1 MGAAAS
7 PTRAGPGQGG
17 MTSPFTIRTLETPAD
32 MAGAEELQ
40 SLIWQGGKIDVIPD
54 HMITALAHNGGLA
67 LGAFDGDRMIGV
79 LIGFLGTD
87 SATPDRVASARL
99 KHCSHQMGV
108 HPDYQNRGV
117 GAMLK
122 IAQRSFVM
130 EQGVRLITWTY
141 DPLLSR
147 NAQLNI
153 RRLGAVCQT
162 YLCDAYG
169 EMHDALNRGIASD
182 RFQVDW
188 WITSRRVA
196 ARLAGNRPPLDLA
209 HFLAAGARELNPASL
224 DVSGL
229 PRPCEKPEAPE
240 GSLVL
245 VEIPPDYQDLRARDL
260 PLAVEWRNHT
270 REIFQNAFTAGYI
283 VTDFVHL
290 GGERFPRSFYVLTH
304 GEATL
309 G

>member
-1 MGAAAS
+1 
-7 PTRAGPGQGG
+7 
-17 MTSPFTIRTLETPAD
+17 MTATITIRSLESAAD
-32 MAGAEELQ
+32 LARAEELQ
-40 SLIWQGGKIDVIPD
+40 SQIWEGGDIDVIPD
-54 HMITALAHNGGLA
+54 HLIIALAHNGGLA
-67 LGAFDGDRMIGV
+67 LGAFDGDRLVGV

-87 SATPDRVASARL
+87 SASPERVAMARL
-99 KHCSHQMGV
+99 KHCSHQLGV

-122 IAQRSFVM
+122 IAQRDFVM

-169 EMHDALNRGIASD
+169 EMHDALNRGVPSD

-196 ARLAGNRPPLDLA
+196 ARLMGDRPPLDLA
-209 HFLAAGARELNPASL
+209 HFLSAGARELNPARL
-224 DVSGL
+224 GEDGL
-229 PRPCEKPEAPE
+229 PRPCERPEAPA
-240 GSLVL
+240 GNLAL
-245 VEIPPDYQDLRARDL
+245 VEIPPDYHALRKRDL
-260 PLAVEWRNHT
+260 PLALEWRAHS
-270 REIFQNAFTAGYI
+270 REIFQNAFASGYM

-290 GGERFPRSFYVLTH
+290 GGERFPRSFYVLAH
-304 GEATL
+304 AEATL